1 MKIIDLF
8 FPLSKKSSVANLVSP
23 ASPRRSRGRAG
34 GRNTGGLE
42 SYLIGIWR
50 YGKSNNFPIV
60 ITFIAVLMIAVICSC
75 GMIKTHKKV
84 EKVSAYGSEMAN
96 VKTLEYYR
104 NYIQKNLPFKKILW
118 EAVFG
123 DEKIRK
129 LVRRGDSLYVETDA
143 HRLYSVST
151 KTGFRQW
158 QSQLPGPTDFFIS
171 TVADLPKKE
180 SELKKSINDTEK
192 EITNENKS
200 KGRDEDKV
208 KSLKRLLDSFKEEY
222 LSLRSK
228 DVIYLT
234 CNGSIYCI
242 DRSNG
247 NVIWQNRL
255 PFIPSTVPCATIASV
270 FIGALDYNRVY
281 QIDSALK
288 YEKDWFR
295 AEESIVTTPLYE
307 NLIIYFGS
315 SDGKVYAYDTM
326 LKKLLWTYPTEKAIK
341 TDMILDDDIL
351 YVGSTDFAVYAI
363 DRYAGILLWKFE
375 TGRPITSPIILDKN
389 QAVSGTNVSN
399 PAADKIDSSK
409 TLYVYSDKNGLYA
422 LNALTVFVKDNDN
435 PEREKILRKAKP
447 IWKFEEGK
455 SLLIR
460 GLFYTYVIGVDN
472 LTLYSVLNKQ
482 STDDNTIRIAPRPQ
496 IKEKYNLS
504 IFPLRYG
511 DLEENTVYLATSDGY
526 IFSVKE

>member
-8 FPLSKKSSVANLVSP
+8 FALSKKSPVANL
-23 ASPRRSRGRAG
+23 ASG
-34 GRNTGGLE
+34 GRNTGDLE

-50 YGKSNNFPIV
+50 YGKSNNFSIV
-60 ITFIAVLMIAVICSC
+60 ITLMAVLMIAVICSC
-75 GMIKTHKKV
+75 GIIKTHKEVGKT
-84 EKVSAYGSEMAN
+84 SATGSEPAN

-104 NYIQKNLPFKKILW
+104 NYIQNKLPFKKILW
-118 EAVFG
+118 EAGFSE
-123 DEKIRK
+123 EKIRK
-129 LVRRGDSLYVETDA
+129 LVRRGDSLYVETNA
-143 HRLYSVST
+143 NKLYSVST

-158 QSQLPGPTDFFIS
+158 QLQLPGSSDFFIS

-192 EITNENKS
+192 EFADENKR
-200 KGRDEDKV
+200 KGRDEDKI
-208 KSLKRLLDSFKEEY
+208 KSLKRDSDSLKEEY
-222 LSLRSK
+222 VSLRSK

-234 CNGSIYCI
+234 CNGSLYCI
-242 DRSNG
+242 DRSTG

-281 QIDSALK
+281 QIDASLK

-295 AEESIVTTPLYE
+295 AGESIVTTPLYE
-307 NLIIYFGS
+307 NLTIYFGS

-326 LKKLLWTYPTEKAIK
+326 MKKLLWTYPTEKAIK

-363 DRYAGILLWKFE
+363 DRYAGVLLWKFE

-399 PAADKIDSSK
+399 PAIDKIDSSK

-422 LNALTVFVKDNDN
+422 VNILTVFIKDNDN
-435 PEREKILRKAKP
+435 PEREKIFRKAKP

-455 SLLIR
+455 SFLIR
-460 GLFYTYVIGVDN
+460 GLFYTYVIGLDN
-472 LTLYSVLNKQ
+472 QTLYAVLNNQ
-482 STDDNTIRIAPRPQ
+482 PTEDNTTQKVPRPQ
-496 IKEKYNLS
+496 IKEKYDLS

-511 DLEENTVYLATSDGY
+511 DLEENTVYLVTFDGY
-526 IFSVKE
+526 ILSVKE